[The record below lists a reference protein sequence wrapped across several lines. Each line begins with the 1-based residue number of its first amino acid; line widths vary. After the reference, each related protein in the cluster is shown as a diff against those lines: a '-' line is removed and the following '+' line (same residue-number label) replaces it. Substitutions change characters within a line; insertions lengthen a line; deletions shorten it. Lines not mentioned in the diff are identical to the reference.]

1 VRKTLSDKGV
11 AALKPR
17 AQRYAFPDPEL
28 RGHFVRVQPSGSRTF
43 VTVAR
48 DPNGKQV
55 WTTIGAADVLKIEE
69 AREQARN
76 AIRRVKAGQPA
87 LEAPPAKPDS
97 LQAVAENW
105 LKRHVVAKRLRSERE
120 IRRVLAKYVFPQWAE
135 RDFIS
140 IKRSD
145 VAALLDQV
153 EDKHGSRQADIV
165 LANLRSI
172 ANWFASRDDDYVSPF
187 VRGMR
192 RHKNGPRARIPT
204 DDELRLVWKAAD
216 EGGQFGAIVKLL
228 LCTGQRRDKVSKM
241 KFADIVD
248 GVWMIDTDER
258 EKGNAGSLVL
268 PSQALAIIRAQP
280 RVGNNPFVFAGR
292 SGNAYNNS
300 QAKPGFDALLPPLPR
315 WTLHD
320 LRRTSRSLMSR
331 AGVRPDIA
339 ERVLGHAIVG
349 VEGTYDRHHYGA
361 EKAAALGKLATLIE
375 GIVHPRDN
383 VTPLA
388 KRRRR

>member
-1 VRKTLSDKGV
+1 
-11 AALKPR
+11 
-17 AQRYAFPDPEL
+17 
-28 RGHFVRVQPSGSRTF
+28 VQPSGSRTF

-192 RHKNGPRARIPT
+192 RHKNGPRARILT

-241 KFADIVD
+241 KFD

-315 WTLHD
+315 WTLPD